1 MASLKTRTA
10 LAPRDNVTPSAL
22 KKKPGTSTEDVKRAA
37 ELTAKLKKGE
47 EFLATVVNKEDG
59 GLAADE
65 EEGMDDALALCGSS
79 ARRSEAAGATAP
91 EEPRGVAARLENDTR
106 AQQRRPLRRPE
117 SATRESQRACV

>member
-65 EEGMDDALALCGSS
+65 EEGMDDASSTSCGSS
-79 ARRSEAAGATAP
+79 ARRSEAAAAP
-91 EEPRGVAARLENDTR
+91 EPT
-106 AQQRRPLRRPE
+106 
-117 SATRESQRACV
+117 

>member
-22 KKKPGTSTEDVKRAA
+22 KKKPGTSTKDAKRAA
-37 ELTAKLKKGE
+37 ELAAKLKKGE

-65 EEGMDDALALCGSS
+65 EEGMDQDLLDLVWEFG
-79 ARRSEAAGATAP
+79 EKI
-91 EEPRGVAARLENDTR
+91 
-106 AQQRRPLRRPE
+106 
-117 SATRESQRACV
+117 

>member
-65 EEGMDDALALCGSS
+65 EEGMDDGLIDLV
-79 ARRSEAAGATAP
+79 RHFGAKI
-91 EEPRGVAARLENDTR
+91 
-106 AQQRRPLRRPE
+106 
-117 SATRESQRACV
+117 

>member
-65 EEGMDDALALCGSS
+65 EEGTDDALVDL
-79 ARRSEAAGATAP
+79 
-91 EEPRGVAARLENDTR
+91 V
-106 AQQRRPLRRPE
+106 
-117 SATRESQRACV
+117 REFDAKI